1 MKRLPIFLI
10 FTILLAFA
18 SGVFAQVTTR
28 TPPPVIE
35 EDTDVLTIE
44 SRLVIVPVSVT
55 DGVGNPVKGLS
66 KQNFTIKEE
75 KKLQEISEVSAADKV
90 PLEIA
95 LLIDV
100 SSSTDSMFEFE
111 KETAAKFLKDVMRPE
126 DRATIFTIGTFPEM
140 VQSRNVSMRSI
151 ETIKTIQ
158 PTKQSTAFYDTV
170 SAAAVYLK
178 ENAPPRSRKVIIAIS
193 DGEDLNSIGIK
204 IGFSQLYRQIGKEIN
219 TITTKDLQELMLKKR
234 NEIKVREQSKT
245 LNKIQDADAVFYS
258 VNPAGSSLT
267 FNKIS
272 KFGQSN
278 MQRFADETGGTAFLP
293 KFKPIG
299 LKSNYENEANLK
311 TNTETLETIFRQLA
325 GELQSQYLIQYYSD
339 GVFPEDTF
347 VNVDVDVN
355 PKLPQGVKVRARE
368 GYFVKNQ

>member
-1 MKRLPIFLI
+1 MKRLPIFFI

-18 SGVFAQVTTR
+18 SSVLAQVTTQ

-35 EDTDVLTIE
+35 EDSDVLTIE
-44 SRLVIVPVSVT
+44 SRLIIVPVSVT
-55 DGVGNPVKGLS
+55 DGEGNPVKGLS
-66 KQNFTIKEE
+66 KQNFTVKEE
-75 KKLQEISEVSAADKV
+75 KKSQEISEVSTADKV

-111 KETAAKFLKDVMRPE
+111 KETAAKFLQNVMRPE

-140 VQSRNVSMRSI
+140 VQSRDVSTQSV
-151 ETIKTIQ
+151 ETIKTIR

-170 SAAAVYLK
+170 SAAALYLK
-178 ENAPPRSRKVIIAIS
+178 ANAPPKSRKVIIAIS
-193 DGEDLNSIGIK
+193 DGEDLNSVGIK
-204 IGFSQLYRQIGKEIN
+204 IGFSRVYREIGDQMN
-219 TITTKDLQELMLKKR
+219 TITTKDLQELLLTKR
-234 NEIKVREQSKT
+234 NEIKVREQNKT
-245 LNKIQDADAVFYS
+245 LTKIQDADTVFYS
-258 VNPAGSSLT
+258 VNPAGSSLA

-293 KFKPIG
+293 KFLPIN

-311 TNTETLETIFRQLA
+311 SNTATLEAIFRQLA

-339 GVFPEDTF
+339 GVFPENTF
-347 VNVDVDVN
+347 VNVDVDIT

-368 GYFVKNQ
+368 GYFVKN